1 MPHCSVRRT
10 ICDGRYE
17 CLAASEVGCTVD
29 GVTIETERLLLRRPV
44 EADRKRFV
52 EMFTDDE
59 FMVFG
64 ARLNT
69 DSANARFDDMLDMS
83 ELVAYAKQPIV
94 ERASGT
100 IMGYTGVGV
109 ISFDG
114 AEYLEWGWRLL
125 PAARGK
131 GFATEAVKALL
142 ALADGIDHGKV
153 LCFIEPDNAPSRSV
167 ADKVGFDWWKH
178 ADWNGD
184 ADEPTDVL
192 VRPIGAGGPKLQAP
206 SSQSTARPSPSVIS
220 RT

>member
-1 MPHCSVRRT
+1 
-10 ICDGRYE
+10 
-17 CLAASEVGCTVD
+17 
-29 GVTIETERLLLRRPV
+29 VTIETERLLLRRPV

-52 EMFTDDE
+52 ELFTDDE

-64 ARLNT
+64 ARLNI
-69 DSANARFDDMLDMS
+69 DSANVRFDDMIEVS

-94 ERASGT
+94 ERGSGT
-100 IMGYTGVGV
+100 IIGYTGVGV
-109 ISFDG
+109 ISFDEV
-114 AEYLEWGWRLL
+114 EYLEWGWRLV
-125 PAARGK
+125 PAARGR

-142 ALADGIDHGKV
+142 ALADGTDDGKM

-192 VRPIGAGGPKLQAP
+192 VRPIGAGGSLLQAP
-206 SSQSTARPSPSVIS
+206 SSQSTACPSPSVIS

>member
-1 MPHCSVRRT
+1 MS
-10 ICDGRYE
+10 
-17 CLAASEVGCTVD
+17 CTVD

-44 EADRKRFV
+44 EADRNRFV
-52 EMFTDDE
+52 ELFTDDE

-64 ARLNT
+64 ARLNI

-94 ERASGT
+94 ERSSGT

-131 GFATEAVKALL
+131 GFATEAETALL
-142 ALADGIDHGKV
+142 ALADGTDDGKM
-153 LCFIEPDNAPSRSV
+153 LCFIEPDNTASRSV

-192 VRPIGAGGPKLQAP
+192 VRPIGTGGALLQAP
-206 SSQSTARPSPSVIS
+206 SSQPTTHQSPSVIS

>member
-1 MPHCSVRRT
+1 MS
-10 ICDGRYE
+10 
-17 CLAASEVGCTVD
+17 CTVD

-44 EADRKRFV
+44 EADRNRFV
-52 EMFTDDE
+52 ELFTDDE

-64 ARLNT
+64 ARLSI
-69 DSANARFDDMLDMS
+69 DSANARFEDMLDMS

-100 IMGYTGVGV
+100 IVGYTGAGV

-114 AEYLEWGWRLL
+114 TEHLEWGWRLL

-131 GFATEAVKALL
+131 GLATEAVTALL
-142 ALADGIDHGKV
+142 GLADVTDDGKM
-153 LCFIEPDNAPSRSV
+153 LCFIEPDNTPSRSV
-167 ADKVGFDWWKH
+167 ADKVGFGWWKH

-192 VRPIGAGGPKLQAP
+192 VRPIGAGGPLLQAP
-206 SSQSTARPSPSVIS
+206 SSRSIGHPSPSVIS
-220 RT
+220 RA